1 MNFKILKEEIKG
13 EILKVQ
19 CSIEIRNY
27 LEDPIIKIKTSDVVS
42 IYESKYEIL
51 QIVKDGEIWNTSPDL
66 KKQTDTWIFK
76 IKKKPTR
83 RRTKSTRATAEK
95 KDPPQK
101 ENLQKEKFGS
111 RISNIAKKIQK
122 NQES

>member
-19 CSIEIRNY
+19 CSIDIRNY

-51 QIVKDGEIWNTSPDL
+51 QIIKDGEIWNTSPDL

-76 IKKKPTR
+76 IKKKSTR
-83 RRTKSTRATAEK
+83 RRAKSTRVTAEK